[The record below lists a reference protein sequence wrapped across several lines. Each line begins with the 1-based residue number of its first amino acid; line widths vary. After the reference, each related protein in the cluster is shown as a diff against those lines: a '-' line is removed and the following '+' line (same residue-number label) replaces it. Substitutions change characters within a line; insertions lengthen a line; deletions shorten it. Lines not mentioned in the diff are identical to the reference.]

1 MLMRTVLFH
10 FAVYLLLILATTRA
24 ATPENYTLQP
34 NDLIE
39 IKVFQEDDLTTKARV
54 AADGSIT
61 FPLVGRVALGGRSVS
76 GAAESIRSALA
87 KDYIINPQVTLNV
100 VEFAKRRLTVL
111 GQVQRGGT
119 LIYPENETLTLLQ
132 AIGLAG
138 GYTKI
143 ADPAKITLKRRVEN
157 KDVIF
162 KLNAKTMARDDT
174 ATDFMVL
181 PGDTITVG
189 ESIF

>member
-1 MLMRTVLFH
+1 MRTVLFH
-10 FAVYLLLILATTRA
+10 FFVLLLLILVATSRG

-54 AADGSIT
+54 AAEGSIT

-76 GAAESIRSALA
+76 GAAESIPSALA

-100 VEFAKRRLTVL
+100 VEFDKRRLTVL

-119 LIYPENETLTLLQ
+119 LLYPENETLTLLQ

-138 GYTKI
+138 GYM
-143 ADPAKITLKRRVEN
+143 KITLKRRVEK

-181 PGDTITVG
+181 PGGTITVG

>member
-1 MLMRTVLFH
+1 MRTVLFH
-10 FAVYLLLILATTRA
+10 FSVYLLLILATTRA